1 MPAKLVGPFAGALPA
16 PDREEGKP
24 CDDAS
29 RPKSDERLTAVFAAL
44 AACDL
49 AEGAPAEC
57 DRSNAAKKEPHRPSK
72 VSSACCDTPVPRRGF
87 FAAGSQ
93 AACESEALRMRDGA
107 RSKEDGSS
115 PDL

>member
-1 MPAKLVGPFAGALPA
+1 MPANDVGPLAAPLPA
-16 PDREEGKP
+16 PDRDDDGKP

-57 DRSNAAKKEPHRPSK
+57 DLSKAAKNEPHLPNK
-72 VSSACCDTPVPRRGF
+72 VSSAC
-87 FAAGSQ
+87 
-93 AACESEALRMRDGA
+93 
-107 RSKEDGSS
+107 
-115 PDL
+115 